1 MQFTRHAF
9 ANRFFTLA
17 VAAGILMA
25 TSSLHGQA
33 GSGKK
38 GSGTKDS
45 GTTQGS
51 GTKAGSGTRH
61 PAMLDPSKATEK
73 APDSFEVK
81 FATTKGDFIVEAK
94 REWSPNGVDRF
105 YNMVKIGYFQDI
117 VIFRAIPGFMW
128 QFGIHGD
135 PAVNAKWA
143 ESKIKDDPAKAG
155 ISNQMG
161 FLTFAKTGMPN
172 SRSVQFF
179 VNLGNNQSLD
189 SQKFTPFA
197 RVTKG
202 LDVIK
207 KINTEYGENRPEV
220 QSNFQAKGN
229 SYIDSVYPNLD
240 RIKSITL
247 MPNAAT
253 ANE

>member
-1 MQFTRHAF
+1 MQFTKQTFQTFQTF
-9 ANRFFTLA
+9 ANRFFTLSF
-17 VAAGILMA
+17 AAGVLLA
-25 TSSLHGQA
+25 TASLHAQDGTAQIA
-33 GSGKK
+33 PGTAD
-38 GSGTKDS
+38 GSGTK
-45 GTTQGS
+45 
-51 GTKAGSGTRH
+51 H

-73 APDSFEVK
+73 APAKFEVK
-81 FATTKGDFIVEAK
+81 FSTTKGDFIVEAN
-94 REWSPNGVDRF
+94 RDWSPNGVDRF

-135 PAVNAKWA
+135 PAVNAKWG
-143 ESKIKDDPAKAG
+143 ESKIKDDPSKAG
-155 ISNQMG
+155 VSNQMG

-189 SQKFTPFA
+189 AQKFTPFA

-207 KINTEYGENRPEV
+207 KINTEYGENAPDV
-220 QSNFQAKGN
+220 QGNFQAKGN
-229 SYIDSVYPNLD
+229 EYILGVYPNLD
-240 RIKSITL
+240 KIKSVTL
-247 MPNAAT
+247 VTAPAT